1 MTTRTAG
8 RETML
13 RTRRC
18 EVCRQFWTFR
28 APVTRWHRDTPVDD
42 VEPYACPKCR
52 VTQAVKPP
60 VAGQV
65 RRGPLLRSLRLRWMG
80 REWLNAR
87 EVAER
92 WNIAVTSG
100 RTGVYGIG
108 WHSPGAAATWCGQ
121 NGRYLEARLIAGRRQ
136 WRVREPERWASSERT
151 P

>member
-1 MTTRTAG
+1 MTT
-8 RETML
+8 ETML

-18 EVCRQFWTFR
+18 EVCRGFWSFR
-28 APVTRWHRDTPVDD
+28 VPVTRWTSEGARPNLSDD
-42 VEPYACPKCR
+42 EPYACPKCR
-52 VTQAVKPP
+52 DTQAVKPP
-60 VAGQV
+60 V

-121 NGRYLEARLIAGRRQ
+121 NGRYLETRLIAGRRQ